1 MQSVS
6 LQVLYAA
13 NQYAEQV
20 CWALI
25 VGSLWFVVFMHKKS
39 VMGVFWSSALVMPIA
54 LSAFLFWFPWNNMAL
69 MSGMVMRNKEVVGM
83 IVTCISHAAHIAII
97 NSITRS

>member
-25 VGSLWFVVFMHKKS
+25 VGSLWFVVFMHKKG

-54 LSAFLFWFPWNNMAL
+54 LSAFLFWFTWMNL
-69 MSGMVMRNKEVVGM
+69 DVMSGMVMTNNQVVGT
-83 IVTCISHAAHIAII
+83 VDDVY
-97 NSITRS
+97 

>member
-54 LSAFLFWFPWNNMAL
+54 LSAFLFWFTWANL
-69 MSGMVMRNKEVVGM
+69 DVMSGMVMRNNQVVG
-83 IVTCISHAAHIAII
+83 TADDGY
-97 NSITRS
+97 